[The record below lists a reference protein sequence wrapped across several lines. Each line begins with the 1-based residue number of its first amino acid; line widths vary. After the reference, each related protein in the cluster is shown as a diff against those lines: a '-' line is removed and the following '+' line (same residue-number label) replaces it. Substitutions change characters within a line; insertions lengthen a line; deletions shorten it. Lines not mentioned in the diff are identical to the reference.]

1 MAKNYEHTIAYS
13 NKWKTKTGEIGFSL
27 TNDYLFRALLQ
38 RDELTLKALVSSFLR
53 IDSGE
58 IRDIEVTNPIVL
70 GESIF
75 NKEYHLDVKV
85 MIDDNN
91 VIDLEMQVVRHKGW
105 VERTLVYLCRE
116 FSEINH
122 GTQYSDVKGVWQIS
136 FCGFTLFKDK
146 PEFYSE
152 YAFVNK
158 KESDQVYSDKLKIS
172 NVNLA
177 RIDLADEDDIK
188 YGIADWARLFNAKR
202 WEELKM
208 LTKDNPT
215 MEQAV
220 SSIWYLSEDKK
231 IRDEIWKR
239 EDNEL
244 IYRSMVEDLE
254 EYEKIKDK
262 IPALESKLEEI
273 KRETEEA
280 KQETEKAKQE
290 TEKAKQETETAKQET
305 EKAKQE
311 SEKAKQESEKA
322 LAEKDAEIKRLK
334 EQLKNVGILNK

>member
-1 MAKNYEHTIAYS
+1 MKEVI
-13 NKWKTKTGEIGFSL
+13 WQKTTNTLSL
-27 TNDYLFRALLQ
+27 T
-38 RDELTLKALVSSFLR
+38 
-53 IDSGE
+53 
-58 IRDIEVTNPIVL
+58 VTN
-70 GESIF
+70 GR
-75 NKEYHLDVKV
+75 
-85 MIDDNN
+85 
-91 VIDLEMQVVRHKGW
+91 Q
-105 VERTLVYLCRE
+105 
-116 FSEINH
+116 
-122 GTQYSDVKGVWQIS
+122 
-136 FCGFTLFKDK
+136 K

-158 KESDQVYSDKLKIS
+158 KGSDQVYSDKLKIS

-244 IYRSMVEDLE
+244 IYRSMVKDLE
-254 EYEKIKDK
+254 EYEKIKER

-273 KRETEEA
+273 TR
-280 KQETEKAKQE
+280 
-290 TEKAKQETETAKQET
+290 ET

-334 EQLKNVGILNK
+334 EQLKNAGILNE